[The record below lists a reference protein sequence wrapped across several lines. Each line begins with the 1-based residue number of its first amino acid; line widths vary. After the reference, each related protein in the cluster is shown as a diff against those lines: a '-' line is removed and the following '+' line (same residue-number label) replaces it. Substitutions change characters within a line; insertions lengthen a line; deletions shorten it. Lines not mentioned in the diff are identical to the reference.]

1 MLAKN
6 VLLEA
11 LLVAVVGAALSFL
24 ANGVFPR
31 GLTLSRDNFPA
42 TARIRPGS
50 AGETNRLAAAAGTNK
65 PSPLELLAAQLQ
77 ADGLQ
82 LADSNQVV
90 QLFRDPRYQ
99 QGLIAFI
106 DARDHDHYL
115 EGHIPGAHEFDHF
128 RAEKYLATLLPLCE
142 AAQQIVVYCH
152 GGECEDSRQAA
163 VLLGQFGISK
173 SKMFVYGGGITEW
186 ETNGLPIELGEKGS
200 GNLRPPKK

>member
-1 MLAKN
+1 MSAKN

-11 LLVAVVGAALSFL
+11 LLVAAIGAALSFF
-24 ANGVFPR
+24 ANAVSPR
-31 GLTLSRDNFPA
+31 GLTLNRNNFPA
-42 TARIRPGS
+42 TAKVHS
-50 AGETNRLAAAAGTNK
+50 TSVSETNHPSAAARTNK

-82 LADSNQVV
+82 LANSNQVA
-90 QLFRDPRYQ
+90 QLFHDPLYQ
-99 QGLIAFI
+99 QGLIAFV
-106 DARDHDHYL
+106 DAREHERYL

-163 VLLGQFGISK
+163 VLLAQFGIPK
-173 SKMFVYGGGITEW
+173 SKMLVYGGGITEW
-186 ETNGLPIELGEKGS
+186 ESAGLPIELGERGS
-200 GNLRPPKK
+200 GNLRPSKK

>member
-1 MLAKN
+1 MSTKN

-11 LLVAVVGAALSFL
+11 LLVAAIGAALSFL
-24 ANGVFPR
+24 ANAVSPR
-31 GLTLSRDNFPA
+31 GLTLNRNNFPA
-42 TARIRPGS
+42 TAKVQRTS
-50 AGETNRLAAAAGTNK
+50 ASETNHLSIAARTNK
-65 PSPLELLAAQLQ
+65 PSPLELLAVQLQ

-82 LADSNQVV
+82 LANSNQVA

-99 QGLIAFI
+99 PGLIAFV
-106 DARDHDHYL
+106 DAREHDRYL

-163 VLLGQFGISK
+163 VLLAQFGIPK

-186 ETNGLPIELGEKGS
+186 ESNGWPIELGERGS